1 MHTYLIR
8 ICVHK
13 LSKNTYKYILKVYTY
28 LAGSL
33 SMYKTKLSIKCFYF
47 ITILKFS
54 KSKGPLTYIFCGQRF
69 RYPLCKCL
77 TYYKYRSAKYLKFY
91 PLDVRSKLSLTSSRH
106 IFGKARTSKRTNTYI
121 KR

>member
-1 MHTYLIR
+1 MH
-8 ICVHK
+8 
-13 LSKNTYKYILKVYTY
+13 LS
-28 LAGSL
+28 GSL
-33 SMYKTKLSIKCFYF
+33 SMYKTKFSFKFCLY
-47 ITILKFS
+47 ITILESAKN
-54 KSKGPLTYIFCGQRF
+54 KDLANIHVCGQRF

-77 TYYKYRSAKYLKFY
+77 TYYKYRSAKYSKFY